1 MQLRTNDFWGKIKLI
16 SKFEFL
22 TKCNHFLKYFFNLQ
36 LTWLYHWMHFYY
48 LCFFFIWI
56 SLHLDILNDFYYR
69 AIQMHLCTTKYTE
82 INFRNSS
89 QMQTSRFVFQSCLR
103 ERTVFL
109 IRFFVLS
116 FYTDLSTLLHDLYCN
131 YNCYM
136 HFRRHI
142 AFLVQLCLCFSR
154 QQSKEETSNRSRLG
168 SIEDV
173 VFTSMHWISVFAN
186 WGLLSVTTACATCNW
201 YIWKLSYNWYI
212 VECDTNSVD

>member
-1 MQLRTNDFWGKIKLI
+1 MNADYIIECTFTIYVFFYLNKFAFRYFKRLLLSCNTNAFVHD
-16 SKFEFL
+16 
-22 TKCNHFLKYFFNLQ
+22 
-36 LTWLYHWMHFYY
+36 
-48 LCFFFIWI
+48 
-56 SLHLDILNDFYYR
+56 
-69 AIQMHLCTTKYTE
+69 KYTE

-116 FYTDLSTLLHDLYCN
+116 FYTDLSTLLHDMYCN

-142 AFLVQLCLCFSR
+142 AFLVQLWLCFSR
-154 QQSKEETSNRSRLG
+154 QQSKEETSNRSRFG

-212 VECDTNSVD
+212 VESDSNSVD